1 MNNFI
6 QNNIDN
12 VNEEFIHKFISSFKK
27 NSWISKSMFASNI
40 EEITIKRDEYNFIIN
55 INIPQH
61 NNINIPFYYKP
72 NKRKRKNSSTKKVED
87 NYNDEGYE
95 TNSGI
100 DNKSMSIVDIKENF
114 IINSNN
120 IITDIEKKLDLEISK
135 IDKNI
140 NKDEIPKNVQ
150 KKDYENIV
158 GDLNIKPINI
168 NNKNKSIN
176 DKYIKFGDL
185 NFKIEPIDEL
195 NKINYKF
202 KNKRKN
208 VFNEINDLSS
218 YVAEYLYLINKIL
231 SIYFNNKTIISII
244 STCLEKISKIQFLS
258 FNFLNP

>member
-1 MNNFI
+1 MNNFM
-6 QNNIDN
+6 QNNIND
-12 VNEEFIHKFISSFKK
+12 VNEEFMNKFISSFKK
-27 NSWISKSMFASNI
+27 NSWISKLMFASNI

-55 INIPQH
+55 INIPEY

-72 NKRKRKNSSTKKVED
+72 NKRKRKNRCVKKENGND
-87 NYNDEGYE
+87 DEGYE

-100 DNKSMSIVDIKENF
+100 DNKNISIVDIKKKY
-114 IINSNN
+114 IINSN
-120 IITDIEKKLDLEISK
+120 IITTNIEKKLDLENPK

-140 NKDEIPKNVQ
+140 NKDEMQKDVQ
-150 KKDYENIV
+150 KIDYENIV
-158 GDLNIKPINI
+158 GDLNIKQINI
-168 NNKNKSIN
+168 NNKNKSIK
-176 DKYIKFGDL
+176 DEYIKFGDL
-185 NFKIEPIDEL
+185 KFKIEPIDEL

-244 STCLEKISKIQFLS
+244 LTCLEKISKIQFLS
-258 FNFLNP
+258 FKFLNP